1 MKNKNYCENCGVEIS
16 EGSDFC
22 PNCYT
27 KIDKAKNSKWTKVI
41 LIVKCV
47 LNAIRY
53 VLGVIIIA
61 VGVGFLPNILRIL
74 LGISLL
80 PITYKILT
88 DKFQNLKTGYFIR
101 VSSIVLPIFLFFL
114 VIVSTSSMDGTTKN
128 NEAEPTLTNEQR
140 VVNAIKNKLH
150 YNEALLLY
158 TTNRDNNKLDIKIKS
173 SLSESN
179 NYQCALDANNFVNY
193 FSGDQKINS
202 IEYQCT
208 SYSKIFFRVFIEN
221 VYDLTEINT
230 KYFDENNTQILTSL
244 EELEKQ
250 HINDYK
256 KSCKNY
262 NYKDVLRTP
271 NNYINKQ
278 AYWFG
283 EIVQVVE
290 KSKNYSTFRVNV
302 NCEKY
307 YYIDG
312 YSCSDSIYV
321 VYRGSE
327 SFIEDD
333 MIKMWGTMN
342 GNITYETIWGND
354 LTVPKFYAEYIELT

>member
-1 MKNKNYCENCGVEIS
+1 MKNKNYCENCGAEIS
-16 EGSDFC
+16 EDNDFC
-22 PNCYT
+22 SNCYT
-27 KIDKAKNSKWTKVI
+27 KIDKVENSKLTKVT
-41 LIVKCV
+41 LIIKCIF
-47 LNAIRY
+47 NAIRY

-61 VGVGFLPNILRIL
+61 IGVEFLPNILRIL

-80 PITYKILT
+80 PITYRILFENFEKIRNGILPKILPIIFPVIIICLIVVPDDSVNNNN
-88 DKFQNLKTGYFIR
+88 DKPLTYEE
-101 VSSIVLPIFLFFL
+101 IVLDEIKKIDSAVHL
-114 VIVSTSSMDGTTKN
+114 VSCEH
-128 NEAEPTLTNEQR
+128 NE
-140 VVNAIKNKLH
+140 K
-150 YNEALLLY
+150 
-158 TTNRDNNKLDIKIKS
+158 NNKLNLKFQKKILDDDIYTCAVS
-173 SLSESN
+173 SDNFISKLLGIAIISDVEFECLYAGKTSN
-179 NYQCALDANNFVNY
+179 YVRYDELYN
-193 FSGDQKINS
+193 
-202 IEYQCT
+202 
-208 SYSKIFFRVFIEN
+208 IF
-221 VYDLTEINT
+221 DLEA
-230 KYFDENNTQILTSL
+230 KYFDADNNMLSTSF

-271 NNYINKQ
+271 NDYINKH

-290 KSKNYSTFRVNV
+290 KSENYSIFRVYV

-312 YSCSDSIYV
+312 YSCSDAIYV

-333 MIKMWGTMN
+333 MIKMWGTLN
-342 GNITYETIWGND
+342 GNVTYETKWGNY
-354 LTVPKFYAEYIELT
+354 LTIPKFYAEYMELT